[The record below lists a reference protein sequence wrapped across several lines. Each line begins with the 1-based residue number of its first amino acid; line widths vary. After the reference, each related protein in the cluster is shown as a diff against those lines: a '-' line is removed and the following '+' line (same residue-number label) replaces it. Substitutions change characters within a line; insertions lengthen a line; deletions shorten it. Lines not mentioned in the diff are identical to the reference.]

1 MAKPPPS
8 AAINRFLAHCRVRDV
23 PNKTVLINAGD
34 KAESLYYLVDGSVAV
49 IMEDEDGHEIVLTY
63 LNAGEFFG
71 EMGLFYEQKA
81 RSAWVQTRTECTVA
95 EMNYQKF
102 RQLAHEDP
110 DLLFELSGQM
120 AHRLGRTSR
129 KVGDLAFLDV
139 TGRIARTLLDLSQQP
154 DAMTHPDG
162 MLVRISRQEL
172 GRIVGC
178 SREMAGRV
186 LKAMEEQHLI
196 DVDGKSIVVRGVAP
210 PKPGTRQG

>member
-1 MAKPPPS
+1 MVKAPAS
-8 AAINRFLAHCRVRDV
+8 AAIERFLEHCRVRDV

-34 KAESLYYLVDGSVAV
+34 PADSLYYLVEGSVAV
-49 IMEDEDGHEIVLTY
+49 IMEDEDGNEIVLTY

-71 EMGLFYEQKA
+71 EMGLFYEQKT
-81 RSAWVQTRTECTVA
+81 RSAWVQTRNDCRVA
-95 EMNYQKF
+95 EMSYQKF

-139 TGRIARTLLDLSQQP
+139 TGRIARTLLDLAQQP

-162 MLVRISRQEL
+162 MLIRVSRQEI

-186 LKAMEEQHLI
+186 FKSMEEQGLI
-196 DVDGKSIVVRGVAP
+196 DASGKSIVVRGVSP
-210 PKPGTRQG
+210 PTPQKQH